1 MNRAQSDALPRTLA
15 DLAQWAADRYGD
27 TPFLQGWSMRDGVG
41 DSMSFREFAR
51 LERTARSALASNGVR
66 RGSRVAFTTHASP
79 EALALSL
86 ATTSLGGV
94 VVNLNWRLPEETLSQ
109 LIDGF
114 PCELFVAS
122 TSFTATARRV
132 RDAAKRP
139 PCRLLLVG
147 PRSGPLV
154 PGETRWDAD
163 VTAEDRVAFDGSE
176 SAEDDVALLMFTSGT
191 SALPKAVPL
200 THGGLLW
207 SCATKAAAEES
218 LLGFSARGAPLSPR
232 PPPHTHCPIGWLLW
246 LISRARGEGA
256 DHRGTLA
263 FLPTFH
269 VIGYTNNFLY
279 NLTVGARCFLREV
292 WPLPLVAPAANLQAG
307 RCTPPASSGRVD
319 GPPHGRD
326 PAPRVRRAEACD
338 PRHGTHPARTGA

>member
-139 PCRLLLVG
+139 PRRLLLVG

-163 VTAEDRVAFDGSE
+163 VTAEDRVAFDVSE

-207 SCATKAAAEES
+207 SCATKAAAEDS
-218 LLGFSARGAPLSPR
+218 LLGFSARGAPPTPIALLAGFSGLSLAPVAKVPITAARSPSYR
-232 PPPHTHCPIGWLLW
+232 PST
-246 LISRARGEGA
+246 
-256 DHRGTLA
+256 
-263 FLPTFH
+263 
-269 VIGYTNNFLY
+269 
-279 NLTVGARCFLREV
+279 
-292 WPLPLVAPAANLQAG
+292 
-307 RCTPPASSGRVD
+307 
-319 GPPHGRD
+319 
-326 PAPRVRRAEACD
+326 
-338 PRHGTHPARTGA
+338 